1 MLPFSQV
8 IEQERRRWMP
18 FRRALSKEDQEA
30 FGRMFACATRQL
42 QTEVQLGRPWRFEV
56 VVLAV
61 LLAHEKLI
69 EQVSMRLEA
78 VRAEKHRRVPEGNPS
93 EGR

>member
-1 MLPFSQV
+1 
-8 IEQERRRWMP
+8 MP
-18 FRRALSKEDQEA
+18 FRRVLSKEDQEA

-42 QTEVQLGRPWRFEV
+42 QSEVQLGRPWFD
-56 VVLAV
+56 VVLQAV
-61 LLAHEKLI
+61 LLAHEKPI
-69 EQVSMRLEA
+69 EQVRMRLEA